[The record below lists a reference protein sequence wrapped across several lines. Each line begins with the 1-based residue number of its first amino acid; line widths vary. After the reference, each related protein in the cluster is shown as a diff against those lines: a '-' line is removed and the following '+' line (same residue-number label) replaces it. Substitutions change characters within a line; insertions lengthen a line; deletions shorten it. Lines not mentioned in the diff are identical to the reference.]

1 MIVIRYVVL
10 ASIIVWIGAM
20 TATLVARAPIV
31 AAYAS
36 AATLFVSL
44 VALKLVGPPPP
55 GFIPRAVM
63 AFGMAAVTAFTQF
76 IGGPSS
82 TTSLVLT
89 IGLGLAL
96 VFWYVRD

>member
-1 MIVIRYVVL
+1 VIVIRYMAL
-10 ASIIVWIGAM
+10 ASVIVWIAAM
-20 TATLVARAPIV
+20 TATLVVRAPLA

-36 AATLFVSL
+36 AVTLFLSL
-44 VALKLVGPPPP
+44 VALKFIGPPPP
-55 GFIPRAVM
+55 AFIPRAVM

>member
-1 MIVIRYVVL
+1 MIVVRYVVL
-10 ASIIVWIGAM
+10 ASVIVWIAAM
-20 TATLVARAPIV
+20 TSTLVARAPLV

-44 VALKLVGPPPP
+44 IVLKFVGPPPP
-55 GFIPRAVM
+55 AFIPRAVM
-63 AFGMAAVTAFTQF
+63 ALGMAAVTAFTQF

-89 IGLGLAL
+89 IGFGLAL